1 MNTQNDGWIKMSERK
16 PTEFPVWGA
25 FELSGINSGIKVVS
39 FYDRGILPHPV
50 THWKPAILPEPPK
63 KELTQRELDE
73 KAHDMWY
80 SGSGL
85 ANWNDPTGHIWH
97 AALAYRD
104 KQNAEDLGFVRDMCA
119 RIDADA
125 LDRLRRRSGLDT

>member
-1 MNTQNDGWIKMSERK
+1 MTLKTQVTPQDIHDIWTDISDIWTAISEIRTNL
-16 PTEFPVWGA
+16 PT
-25 FELSGINSGIKVVS
+25 
-39 FYDRGILPHPV
+39 
-50 THWKPAILPEPPK
+50 PPK

-73 KAHDMWY
+73 EAHDVWS